1 MVANLDDSLHMGA
14 RVLLTWELPTLSVPH
29 VIPHARFLFAPNGA
43 LLLV

>member
-14 RVLLTWELPTLSVPH
+14 RVLLTWELPTLLVLH

>member
-14 RVLLTWELPTLSVPH
+14 RVLLTWELPTLSVLH
-29 VIPHARFLFAPNGA
+29 VIPHARFLLAPNGA